1 MGITETKQLK
11 GTVLKKNNINKDKI
25 RLKNEKQ
32 LLKIADFD
40 VKKKKQDLR
49 GRIYYVT
56 SYYFFKDLI
65 LI

>member
-25 RLKNEKQ
+25 RLKNEKK

-40 VKKKKQDLR
+40 V
-49 GRIYYVT
+49 
-56 SYYFFKDLI
+56 
-65 LI
+65 